1 MKHPMTSI
9 IAVAITTLLTIPA
22 ALGCGDK
29 LAAIGGGLRFD
40 LIHRADH
47 PGSLL
52 VYLNPHSRFKV
63 ANDDL
68 QLVSWL
74 QHAGNKVVVVDT
86 PEALGSAM
94 AGAGRAD
101 LVLLDAADARELMS
115 MKQTASGLSPILPIL
130 YQPTPDELA
139 SVRSFGS
146 CYAQAGRRKQWQ
158 FVQQVDRAV
167 ENFRTGKISQCV
179 GS

>member
-1 MKHPMTSI
+1 MKRPLVSI
-9 IAVAITTLLTIPA
+9 VATTMATFFALPPA
-22 ALGCGDK
+22 QACGDK

-40 LIHRADH
+40 LMHRTDH

-52 VYLNPHSRFKV
+52 VYLSPHSRFKV

-74 QHAGNKVVVVDT
+74 QRAGNKVVVVDT

-115 MKQTASGLSPILPIL
+115 MKQNANGLGPILPIL
-130 YQPTPDELA
+130 YQPTQDELA
-139 SVRSFGS
+139 AARSFGS

-158 FVQQVDRAV
+158 FVQQVDRMV
-167 ENFRTGKISQCV
+167 EQHRAGKAGQCA
-179 GS
+179 GG